1 VEIGVTGATILDSHG
16 MACEL
21 CKHDHKIPII
31 GSLRSFLDSS
41 RPYNKTIFTVV
52 ESEELADKAMAAVND
67 IVHDVSKPGHGLMF
81 TVPVGK
87 IWCFTFSKARDIEF
101 SLHFVVGLI
110 NCIFELVWSHY

>member
-1 VEIGVTGATILDSHG
+1 MHVLFIVLNEVEYLDEILTKFVEIGISGATILDSHG

-21 CKHDHKIPII
+21 CKYDQKIPII

-52 ESEELADKAMAAVND
+52 EREELADKAMEAVNE

-87 IWCFTFSKARDIEF
+87 IWGVPKKIE
-101 SLHFVVGLI
+101 
-110 NCIFELVWSHY
+110 